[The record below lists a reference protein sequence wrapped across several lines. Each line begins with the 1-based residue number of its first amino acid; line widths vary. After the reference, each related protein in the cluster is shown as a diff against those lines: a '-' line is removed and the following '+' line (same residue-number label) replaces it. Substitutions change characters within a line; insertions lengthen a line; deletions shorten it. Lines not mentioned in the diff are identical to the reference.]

1 MAHILVG
8 QPGYVKRDCQA
19 QICGRPLTLL
29 GNCPTVLLDSLYVS
43 GDNGN
48 MPNKQDVT
56 AHFTSIARRYDL
68 VNHMLSFN
76 IDRSWRKK
84 LIKLSG
90 VKPGDRVID
99 ICAGTCD
106 ILLDFYG
113 VCRECD
119 YVGVDMTQAML
130 DVAEQ
135 KIRRLQAQ
143 EDVRLICAD
152 AQKLPVPDDSFD
164 VATMGFGLRNLEDP
178 AQGLR
183 EMGRVLKP
191 GARALILEFAP
202 AQKTFFGRLYTWYL
216 QTMVPFIG
224 GVVTGSKGAYEHLS
238 CSIQGF
244 FQPPRLLAT
253 MQDCGFSDT
262 RAHALFGKIA
272 YIYVGTK
279 K

>member
-1 MAHILVG
+1 M
-8 QPGYVKRDCQA
+8 
-19 QICGRPLTLL
+19 
-29 GNCPTVLLDSLYVS
+29 LLDSPYLS
-43 GDNGN
+43 GDNEA
-48 MPNKQDVT
+48 MPNKQDVVSY
-56 AHFTSIARRYDL
+56 FTSIAGRYDL

-90 VKPGDRVID
+90 VKPGDCVID

-106 ILLDFYG
+106 ILLDFYSF
-113 VCRECD
+113 CRECD
-119 YVGVDMTQAML
+119 YVGVDLTQAML
-130 DVAEQ
+130 DIAQQ
-135 KIRRLQAQ
+135 KLQRLQAQ

-152 AQKLPVPDDSFD
+152 ALALPVSDDSFD

-178 AQGLR
+178 VQGLC

-202 AQKTFFGRLYTWYL
+202 ARKTLLGRLYSFYL
-216 QTMVPFIG
+216 QTMIPVIG
-224 GVVTGSKGAYEHLS
+224 GAVTGSKVAYEHLS

-244 FQPPRLLAT
+244 FQPDKFLAT
-253 MQDCGFSDT
+253 MQDCGFRDT
-262 RAHALFGKIA
+262 WAHALFGKIA

-279 K
+279 E

>member
-1 MAHILVG
+1 MS
-8 QPGYVKRDCQA
+8 C
-19 QICGRPLTLL
+19 CWE
-29 GNCPTVLLDSLYVS
+29 NCPALWLDSPKLS
-43 GDNGN
+43 GDNDA
-48 MPNKQDVT
+48 MPNKQDVSSY
-56 AHFTSIARRYDL
+56 FTSIAGRYDL
-68 VNHMLSFN
+68 VNHLLSFN
-76 IDRSWRKK
+76 IDRLWRKK

-90 VKPGDRVID
+90 VKPGDCVID

-106 ILLDFYG
+106 ILLDFYRF
-113 VCRECD
+113 CRECD

-130 DVAEQ
+130 DVAAQ
-135 KIRRLQAQ
+135 KIRHLQAQ

-152 AQKLPVPDDSFD
+152 AQKLPVPDNSFD
-164 VATMGFGLRNLEDP
+164 LATMGFGLRNLEDP
-178 AQGLR
+178 TQGLC
-183 EMGRVLKP
+183 EMGRVLRP

-202 AQKTFFGRLYTWYL
+202 AQKTFFGRLYAWYL
-216 QTMVPFIG
+216 QTLIPVIG
-224 GVVTGSKGAYEHLS
+224 GVVTGSKVAYEHLS

-262 RAHALFGKIA
+262 WAHALFGKIA